1 MKEEMLEC
9 PVDAFLG
16 HYSPFLPDDVLVEAA
31 KRALMEKQLLALN
44 EENKL
49 EQREFDEEPCKYY
62 LEANVF
68 KLLTFI
74 AEVFDD
80 GLEGLNGRQRRFSYR
95 DCHNTQVKSGIGG
108 SNFRT
113 DACFTEE
120 PDDTQNKYISTL
132 KVAVVAE
139 YKKHTRDYEE
149 VSILLAPSPAFLTYL
164 CRIARNWFPVPVT
177 S

>member
-1 MKEEMLEC
+1 MQEEMLEC

-31 KRALMEKQLLALN
+31 KRALIEKQLLFSN
-44 EENKL
+44 TENQL
-49 EQREFDEEPCKYY
+49 EWQEFDEEPCKYS
-62 LEANVF
+62 LEANAF
-68 KLLTFI
+68 KPLMCI

-95 DCHNTQVKSGIGG
+95 DCHNTQVKSEIGG

-120 PDDTQNKYISTL
+120 PDDAQNKYILTL
-132 KVAVVAE
+132 KAAVVAE
-139 YKKHTRDYEE
+139 YKKHTRDYED
-149 VSILLAPSPAFLTYL
+149 VSILPPSPAFHTYL
-164 CRIARNWFPVPVT
+164 SRIARNWFPVPVT